1 MKQRA
6 KSAIT
11 LVSIIFCAF
20 TYLNQ
25 GDISDKII
33 RLLTQYTL
41 KVPQEKVYLHLDKP
55 YYMAGETMWFKG
67 YLFNAISHSIDS
79 VSRVLYV
86 DLVDPREGKVL
97 IHNILRCENGITDG
111 SFTLPD
117 SLMEKIYTVRA
128 YTNYMKNFSE
138 DWFFQKDVKIWQTS
152 NKNKTDFKDLNEI
165 ADCGFFPEG
174 GYAICG
180 LDGRVAFK
188 AVNKM
193 GKGLNVKG
201 FVLENEV
208 DTVIEFKSIHAG
220 MGYFNF
226 TPKLG
231 KKYTVVLSMMDS
243 LAALEN
249 DKTTRKKTFALPDAK
264 ENGVALIVDNVT
276 SRQNIK
282 VFVKNAQPQPID
294 KAGEYTILAHQRG
307 NPCFLIKCKNTENV
321 VALNILRTII
331 PDDGI
336 VQITLFDTE
345 GQPLCERLVFVQKNN
360 QINLKVTPDKATY
373 KSREKVT
380 LNIEATDS
388 TGRPVMGNFSL
399 SATDGTQILQEKY
412 AENLMSYLLLSSDLN
427 GKDAILRGSLENPA
441 YYFDKTNKA
450 AARDLDVLM
459 MTQGWRRFVWK
470 DVLTENFIKPQFL
483 IEQGLSVTGKAI
495 RPNGQASSKP
505 ISVSMFLKGDGQQK
519 FDLAQADSTGTFGF
533 YFLNFQDTASI
544 FLKAVKEKGFGGL
557 KVKLDKPHTP
567 KVIINQSPFEW
578 SPYDENAYANFLK
591 NARETLAFEQMLR
604 RNQEKMLETVEIKAK
619 RKIQKDDRRLY
630 EKPSNSIDM
639 RQENCGGYTN
649 ILDFLSG
656 RVAGVQIRENG
667 FERQVT
673 MRGGSNVYF
682 KLDGNDVDIDFI
694 SSISPCDVEA
704 IDILKGSEAAI
715 FGSQGGDGVIAI
727 LTKRGNPNYDFSNDD
742 NYLPANVVIQKLIG
756 YTPVREFYA
765 PKYDVPKPE
774 HEFKDFRSTLH
785 WQPYI
790 KTDSNGKAT
799 VSFWNS
805 DAKTNI
811 NVTVE
816 GISQIGRMGIA
827 SCSFKVN

>member
-1 MKQRA
+1 MKLRA
-6 KSAIT
+6 NSAIT

-33 RLLTQYTL
+33 RLLTQHTL
-41 KVPQEKVYLHLDKP
+41 KVPQEKVYLHFDKP
-55 YYMAGETMWFKG
+55 YYMSGETMWFKG
-67 YLFNAISHSIDS
+67 YLFNAVSHSIDS

-86 DLVDPREGKVL
+86 DLVDPAKGKVL
-97 IHNILRCENGITDG
+97 IHNILRCENGMTDG
-111 SFTLPD
+111 SFILPD
-117 SLMEKIYTVRA
+117 SLAEKVYTVRA

-152 NKNKTDFKDLNEI
+152 GKSKTDFEGTNEI
-165 ADCGFFPEG
+165 ADCAFFPEG
-174 GYAICG
+174 GYAVCG
-180 LDGRVAFK
+180 LEGRMAFK

-193 GKGLNVKG
+193 GKGLDIQG
-201 FVLENEV
+201 YVLENET
-208 DTVIEFKSIHAG
+208 DTVIGFKSMHAG

-226 TPKLG
+226 TPQLG
-231 KKYTVVLSMMDS
+231 KKYAVVLSTIDT
-243 LAALEN
+243 LAASKN
-249 DKTTRKKTFALPDAK
+249 DNTTHKRTFILPDAK
-264 ENGVALIVDNVT
+264 ANGVALIVDNVT
-276 SRQNIK
+276 NRQNIK
-282 VFVKNAQPQPID
+282 VFVKNTQPQPID
-294 KAGEYTILAHQRG
+294 KAGEYTIVAHQRG
-307 NPCFLIKCKNTENV
+307 NPCFLVKCKNTEKV

-360 QINLKVTPDKATY
+360 QINLKVTPDKASY
-373 KSREKVT
+373 QPREKVT

-388 TGRPVMGNFSL
+388 TGKPVMGNFSL
-399 SATDGTQILQEKY
+399 SATDGAQVLQEKY
-412 AENLMSYLLLSSDLN
+412 AENMMSYLLLSSDLN
-427 GKDAILRGSLENPA
+427 GKDAILRGAVENPA
-441 YYFDKTNKA
+441 YYFDKSNKA
-450 AARDLDVLM
+450 VSRDLDVLM

-470 DVLTENFIKPQFL
+470 DILTENFIKPQFL
-483 IEQGLSVTGKAI
+483 VEQGLSVTGKAI
-495 RPNGQASSKP
+495 RPNGQVSKQP
-505 ISVSMFLKGDGQQK
+505 ISVTMFISEGKRK
-519 FDLAQADSTGTFGF
+519 KIEIAQADSTGTFVF
-533 YFLNFQDTASI
+533 YNLNFEDTTSV
-544 FLKAVKEKGFGGL
+544 FVKAVKDKGLGGL
-557 KVKLDKPHTP
+557 KIKLDKPYIP
-567 KVIINQSPFEW
+567 KVLINQSPYSW
-578 SPYDENAYANFLK
+578 SPYDENAFANFLK
-591 NARETLAFEQMLR
+591 NARETIAFEQMLR
-604 RNQEKMLETVEIKAK
+604 RSQEKMLETVEITAK
-619 RKIQKDDRRLY
+619 RKVQSDDRRLY

-656 RVAGVQIRENG
+656 RIAGVQVSESG
-667 FERQVT
+667 FERQVR

-704 IDILKGSEAAI
+704 IDVLKGPEAAI
-715 FGSQGGDGVIAI
+715 FGSRGGDGVIAI

-799 VSFWNS
+799 VSFWNT
-805 DAKTNI
+805 DAKSNV

-816 GISQIGRMGIA
+816 GISQTGRMGVA
-827 SCSFKVN
+827 SCSYKVN